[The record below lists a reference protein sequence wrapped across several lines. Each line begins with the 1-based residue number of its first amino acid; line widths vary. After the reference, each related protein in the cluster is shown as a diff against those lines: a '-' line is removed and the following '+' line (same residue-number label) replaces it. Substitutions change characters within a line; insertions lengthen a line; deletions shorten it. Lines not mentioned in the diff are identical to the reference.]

1 MKPTKFYEIFEREK
15 GKRRFLYT
23 KNLTPGLN
31 VYGENIVREHD
42 IEFREW
48 DIKRSKIAAALIKGL
63 NQLGLAPKQ
72 VVLYLGAST
81 GTTVSHVS
89 DIVGPDGMIFA
100 IDFAPRTTR
109 DLVFLAEQRPNIA
122 PILADANQ
130 PDTFKDKIP
139 KQVDWLFQDIAQ
151 RNQAEIFLKNVKL
164 FLKPGAL
171 CAISVKARSVD
182 VKKRPSEVFATV
194 RKQLEK
200 DLIISD
206 YRTLDPFEKDHAFFV
221 CKKK

>member
-1 MKPTKFYEIFEREK
+1 MNPSKFYEVFEREK

-23 KNLTPGLN
+23 KSLNPGVD
-31 VYGENIVREHD
+31 VYGEYIIKEHD
-42 IEFREW
+42 IEYREW
-48 DIKRSKIAAALIKGL
+48 DPKRSKIAAAILKGL

-72 VVLYLGAST
+72 TVLYLGAST

-89 DIVGPDGMIFA
+89 DIVGKEGMVFA
-100 IDFAPRTTR
+100 LDFAPRTTR

-139 KQVDWLFQDIAQ
+139 KQVDWIFQDIAQ

-171 CAISVKARSVD
+171 CAIALKARSVD
-182 VKKRPSEVFATV
+182 VKKRPSEVFASV

-200 DLIISD
+200 ELVITD
-206 YRTLDPFEKDHAFFV
+206 YRTLDPFERDHAFFV
-221 CKKK
+221 CKKR